1 MELEKTFQL
10 NCESFGE
17 KNEKEKANFL
27 EANCH
32 EICLPFVLN
41 ELALIGSNQTANAD
55 IRVL

>member
-32 EICLPFVLN
+32 EICLPFVSN
-41 ELALIGSNQTANAD
+41 ELALIGSNQTANAS
-55 IRVL
+55 